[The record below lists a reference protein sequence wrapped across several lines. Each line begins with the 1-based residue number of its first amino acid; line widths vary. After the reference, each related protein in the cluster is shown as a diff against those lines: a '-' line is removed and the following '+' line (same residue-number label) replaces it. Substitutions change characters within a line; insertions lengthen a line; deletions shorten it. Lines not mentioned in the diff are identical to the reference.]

1 MSKLRPEFFRREDE
15 SPDGQFYRQPRLVN
29 HIDDDALKRVEALY
43 EELLPAGGHILDL
56 MASYESH
63 LSNKVGRVTGLGL
76 NEAELE
82 HNRRLSDY
90 LVFDLNRSESLPF
103 ETATFDGAV
112 CTVSVQY
119 MTRPSETFAEVART
133 LREGAPFVVTFS
145 NRMFPTKA
153 VLVWRSSDDEAHI
166 RLVGQYFGETAA
178 FGKVH
183 VRRSVPRRGDPIY
196 ALWAFKEREPQ
207 LGFN

>member
-1 MSKLRPEFFRREDE
+1 MVKLRPEFFRREDE
-15 SPDGQFYRQPRLVN
+15 SPDGQFYRFPRLVN
-29 HIDDDALKRVEALY
+29 HIDNAALERVEALY
-43 EELLPAGGHILDL
+43 DEILPAGGHVLDL

-63 LSNKVGRVTGLGL
+63 LSDKVGRVTGLGL
-76 NEAELE
+76 NEEELE

-90 LVFDLNRSESLPF
+90 VVFDLNRSDKLPF

-119 MTRPSETFAEVART
+119 MTRPSDTFLEVARS
-133 LREGAPFVVTFS
+133 LKDGAPFVVTFS

-153 VLVWRSSDDEAHI
+153 VLVWRASDDEAHI
-166 RLVGQYFGETAA
+166 RLVTHYFQGVAA

-183 VRRSVPRRGDPIY
+183 VRRSVPRTGDPIY
-196 ALWAFKEREPQ
+196 ALWAYKEKEPQ
-207 LGFN
+207 PGFN